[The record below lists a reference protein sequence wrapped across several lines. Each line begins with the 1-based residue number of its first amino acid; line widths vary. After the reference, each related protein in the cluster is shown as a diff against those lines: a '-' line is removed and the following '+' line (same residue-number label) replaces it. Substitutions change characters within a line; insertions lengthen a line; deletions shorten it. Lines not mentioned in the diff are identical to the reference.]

1 MKDTCKQTSQPRTA
15 PRVELI
21 CTRGDQPKSRIRI
34 FQHDNPAGKVHDTS
48 AVDNE
53 TTTCTHDAHTP
64 EDVTNVKDGV
74 CSATRTQQA
83 TSHNS
88 NQFSVNH
95 T

>member
-1 MKDTCKQTSQPRTA
+1 MRPNQVRSYLEVVKGGIHPERSELRGTA
-15 PRVELI
+15 E
-21 CTRGDQPKSRIRI
+21 GK
-34 FQHDNPAGKVHDTS
+34 QHDNPAGKVHDTS
-48 AVDNE
+48 AGDNE